1 MAAFSH
7 SLRDGRDSVLSN
19 GSSMIPH
26 DAEIIEID
34 DDSDGEVQDK
44 EVPMNEDD
52 EEISEGDEDD
62 EEDEIEEEEDYDED
76 EDREMRF
83 ENGEEDEAEEEESVR
98 DSHEN
103 EEEAEE
109 LPSEY
114 GGTNGTHSIEEPY
127 PNWKAR
133 IEGHT
138 SRSPA
143 FTPSN
148 LLSSDIK
155 QALHP
160 LQDMAER
167 VLKQIE
173 SFAHNLDQFRRQ
185 SPTPHEPRAFRE
197 ACKLVKTYQSIAENN
212 ARDLSKA
219 DRSQKPKRS
228 TQEEKESENVADEVE
243 EQIARWQREAETWDL
258 LSQLLLIA
266 DPETRERAE
275 QCQETALQSL
285 HRYSSDQEVWENFLE
300 TDLFA
305 RECVIVLQWLEK
317 TARSANG
324 RDSVVSELDKDTD
337 RDQGLWAHGWLYTKE
352 TIKGAKRLRSWPQ
365 PLDPEDSRV
374 TSSLLGSE
382 RQAPLITQLD
392 PDAIIRQGLGL
403 QKQDQVHE
411 QAAWLTC
418 WKMLRSGRSWSE
430 IRAWSQERLE
440 SWRAISVFGASL
452 HPNSKST
459 SLPDTGLSRMMSCR
473 SQQSWKSAC
482 SVLASDPHVDR
493 YERAVYALLCGE
505 TKPAYAVCQS
515 WDDFLYV
522 FYNHMVLSRY
532 SDFCKQFLR
541 KLGLPSN
548 TKVLVNIEPPNHDG
562 IRYFLSNIRKDERFA
577 EESKN
582 FYRQIQAAILS
593 QNYDYF
599 FYNHAIAKSKY
610 VEHINGP
617 SLLPLQPPPGM
628 TQDPLLTA
636 PDNESSLRIIAHLY
650 LLLSFV
656 GIFRVESHLLD
667 QYGLNVIKY
676 VEVLRE
682 KDKMD
687 LIPLYASLLPE
698 TMGQATL
705 GIVLINV
712 LGEGE
717 RQVLLQRMRAFG
729 INVSGVLSCQWQ
741 WALAGT
747 DIDVKKPIK
756 IAGKFVTEQKPG
768 SISALNKDIIGRDVP
783 LRHERLIRCMEWYR
797 FVGTEWPTLCVNIAY
812 LYKRFLRRT
821 QLATARELWKRI
833 QFSQIPVPPEFN
845 LIALK
850 VDANADSHINQSA
863 DNRPASPVKAGRS
876 KSPLKSAAYH
886 RQRLSSMSSGKTV
899 AEQLCI
905 HARTVEDLELLISTL
920 DAMER
925 WGNLSDEYLELS
937 NPERK
942 REFQQMLQQAIDD
955 VTENVN
961 PLCQDWLCRPL
972 NEEEAAEFDL
982 IRTAYLPEII
992 LMYHN
997 SLYLAGCTI
1006 GREILAQ
1013 CMSLSI
1019 AIAGSQTLTEC
1030 FVSAG
1035 RMRELVR
1042 ALAMSSMAIMTL
1054 KDPKLKKKLPR
1065 NATLDIWKIK
1075 PIEEDAVGLTQH
1087 WKKG

>member
-62 EEDEIEEEEDYDED
+62 EEDEMEEEEDYDED
-76 EDREMRF
+76 EDHEMRF

-98 DSHEN
+98 DYHEN
-103 EEEAEE
+103 GEEAEE

-138 SRSPA
+138 PRSPA

-155 QALHP
+155 QTLHP

-185 SPTPHEPRAFRE
+185 SPTPHDPRAFRE

-285 HRYSSDQEVWENFLE
+285 HRYSSDQEVWEKFLE

-305 RECVIVLQWLEK
+305 REPQ
-317 TARSANG
+317 G
-324 RDSVVSELDKDTD
+324 RRRDEILLSPNLDKDTD
-337 RDQGLWAHGWLYTKE
+337 RDQGLWGSWLALHKR

-548 TKVLVNIEPPNHDG
+548 TKVLVNIEPANHDG

-617 SLLPLQPPPGM
+617 SLLPLRPPPGM

-636 PDNESSLRIIAHLY
+636 PDDESSLRIIAHLY

-729 INVSGVLSCQWQ
+729 INVSGV
-741 WALAGT
+741 
-747 DIDVKKPIK
+747 
-756 IAGKFVTEQKPG
+756 
-768 SISALNKDIIGRDVP
+768 
-783 LRHERLIRCMEWYR
+783 
-797 FVGTEWPTLCVNIAY
+797 
-812 LYKRFLRRT
+812 
-821 QLATARELWKRI
+821 
-833 QFSQIPVPPEFN
+833 FSQIPVPPEFN

-850 VDANADSHINQSA
+850 VDANADSDINQSA

-876 KSPLKSAAYH
+876 KSFLKSAAYH
-886 RQRLSSMSSGKTV
+886 RQHLSSMSSGKTV

-1035 RMRELVR
+1035 RMRELAR